1 MAESSDLLFVKIMDV
16 DMKNFPIFFENSSS
30 YDVRIIEGDEDYVIP
45 AQKKIPFFFSTLDY
59 NRGNV
64 LVL

>member
-1 MAESSDLLFVKIMDV
+1 MDV